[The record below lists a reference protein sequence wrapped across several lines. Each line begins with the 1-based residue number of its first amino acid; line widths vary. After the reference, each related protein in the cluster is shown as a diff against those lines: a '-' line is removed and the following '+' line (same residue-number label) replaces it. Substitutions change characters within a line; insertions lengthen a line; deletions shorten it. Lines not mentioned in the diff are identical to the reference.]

1 MFSPQSA
8 DIARDGVRNAASLQI
23 YALSV
28 VFGPVGGLIWRLVPV
43 RHLEA

>member
-1 MFSPQSA
+1 VILVAGM
-8 DIARDGVRNAASLQI
+8 I

-28 VFGPVGGLIWRLVPV
+28 VFGPVGGLIWLVLPR